1 MQPMLDIPR
10 FLDRRHPAPTQNGGE
25 ALLMAYRPAAP
36 SAVTAL
42 PGKEVCDAGGSW
54 AGDGLKAPQQDNDC
68 GLKAEHRAAG
78 KEGGASPSE
87 GNETQSFLDRR
98 SPTRAAAPEGGGVP
112 DSANSE
118 DLSQASGPAAPAAG
132 PSFPRKDDDTM
143 AKKVTADDFRDDQT
157 GESGEPAA
165 GKNGS
170 KAKPGRV
177 GGVDPDKVKAFAN
190 RLESLHDELE
200 ETSGVLR
207 KDIKDVYDEA
217 REAGIQPKLLRMVFK
232 SQRDAAKLAAKVE
245 KLDGDEKAELEAI
258 KLALGDFGD
267 TPLGEAAQAS
277 ASQASAA
284 RPKAAEIGAP
294 AGTA

>member
-1 MQPMLDIPR
+1 
-10 FLDRRHPAPTQNGGE
+10 
-25 ALLMAYRPAAP
+25 
-36 SAVTAL
+36 
-42 PGKEVCDAGGSW
+42 
-54 AGDGLKAPQQDNDC
+54 
-68 GLKAEHRAAG
+68 
-78 KEGGASPSE
+78 
-87 GNETQSFLDRR
+87 
-98 SPTRAAAPEGGGVP
+98 
-112 DSANSE
+112 
-118 DLSQASGPAAPAAG
+118 
-132 PSFPRKDDDTM
+132 M

-157 GESGEPAA
+157 GESGAPAA
-165 GKNGS
+165 GKNGR

-177 GGVDPDKVKAFAN
+177 GGVDADKVKAFAS

-207 KDIKDVYDEA
+207 KDIKDLYDEA
-217 REAGIQPKLLRMVFK
+217 RESGIQPKLLRMVFK
-232 SQRDAAKLAAKVE
+232 SQRDAKKLAAKIE

-284 RPKAAEIGAP
+284 RPKPAEIGAH